1 VGKGG
6 RQGRGTEGSE
16 SWGWA
21 GRGTQGRVGTV
32 SGPPDCSVHLP
43 PVCRKFLAAHPAER
57 GRLWEVE
64 PPGAWGQ
71 RDNIWLKV
79 QLQQSRL
86 HPDCEWGGAVP
97 CGLIASRVG
106 SDESAGETISVAVAG
121 TKERASTG
129 WWHPG
134 LLPPPF
140 LKEPHLPDP
149 LAQILA
155 LPQCSRIRFPG
166 ESGSPCSDWKDQG
179 SLQEGA
185 LETPVAAGGV
195 RHL

>member
-1 VGKGG
+1 MGKGG

-86 HPDCEWGGAVP
+86 HLDCEWGGAVP

-106 SDESAGETISVAVAG
+106 SDESAGETSSLCPRTRVLSGLIQRAVQSLSLCA
-121 TKERASTG
+121 R
-129 WWHPG
+129 
-134 LLPPPF
+134 LLP
-140 LKEPHLPDP
+140 LRRDLRAHLCCSRCPD
-149 LAQILA
+149 A
-155 LPQCSRIRFPG
+155 LPSR
-166 ESGSPCSDWKDQG
+166 
-179 SLQEGA
+179 
-185 LETPVAAGGV
+185 GGV
-195 RHL
+195 RSRCLRGRTRSTTHPSGAPAFHPV